1 MNRLFVVSVLGVALL
16 LATFVAVLYRSGGDD
31 GAGSA
36 PGPMPAAIPERV
48 AVRPLPAPSGE
59 RVLRIKGVK
68 TGNVSAT
75 ETDVDFTT
83 LDRAASDEIT
93 ILEPFVKRM
102 MTFTGIPMAELLQ
115 RAGVDASA
123 RKLSLHALDDY
134 HVDLPIAG
142 LKDAGFLA
150 TRVDG
155 KKIPIAKGGPIRL
168 LFSGRGKL
176 ARDTDNWIWSFDSAR
191 VER

>member
-1 MNRLFVVSVLGVALL
+1 MNRLFVVSVLGAALL
-16 LATFVAVLYRSGGDD
+16 LSAFVAVLYRSGGHDR
-31 GAGSA
+31 AGSA
-36 PGPMPAAIPERV
+36 PTPAPAVAKPV
-48 AVRPLPAPSGE
+48 AVKPLPAPSGE

-68 TGNVSAT
+68 AGNVSDT
-75 ETDVDFTT
+75 ETAVDFAT
-83 LDRAASDEIT
+83 LDRAASDELT
-93 ILEPFVKRM
+93 ILEPFVKRK
-102 MTFTGIPMAELLQ
+102 MTFNVIPMGELLQ
-115 RAGVDASA
+115 RAGVDPSA
-123 RKLSLHALDDY
+123 RKLYMHALDDY

-150 TRVDG
+150 TRVNG

-168 LFSGRGKL
+168 LFSGNGKL

>member
-16 LATFVAVLYRSGGDD
+16 LATFVAVLYRSDGDD
-31 GAGSA
+31 RAGSA
-36 PGPMPAAIPERV
+36 PAVPEPV
-48 AVRPLPAPSGE
+48 AVKPLSAPKGE

-68 TGNVSAT
+68 NGNVRAT
-75 ETDVDFTT
+75 VTELDFAT
-83 LDRAASDEIT
+83 LDRAASDKIT
-93 ILEPFVKRM
+93 ILEPFVKRK
-102 MTFTGIPMAELLQ
+102 MTFTGIPMGELLQ
-115 RAGVDASA
+115 RAGVDPSA
-123 RKLSLHALDDY
+123 RNLYMHALDDY

-150 TRVDG
+150 TRVGG

-176 ARDTDNWIWSFDSAR
+176 ARDTDNWIWSFDLAR
-191 VER
+191 VDR